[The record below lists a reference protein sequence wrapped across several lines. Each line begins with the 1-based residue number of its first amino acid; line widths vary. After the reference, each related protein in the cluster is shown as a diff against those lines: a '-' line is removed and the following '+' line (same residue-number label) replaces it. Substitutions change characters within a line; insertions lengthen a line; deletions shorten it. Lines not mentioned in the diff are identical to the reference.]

1 MRERAGFQTAQ
12 RVFRPWVKT
21 ATRESSITPS
31 RSGMGKTGLIS
42 GPLTKIE
49 PINREGNMDEA
60 KLHQFVGQ
68 MLNDLGGAVSVALV
82 RMGDALGLYKS
93 LHQKGPM
100 TVKELAAEVGVNKR
114 YLREWASHHAASNY
128 LSYDPATQKFTLP
141 PEQAMVFAI
150 DDSPVNM
157 IGAFDSM
164 VAFTGNQDKVQ
175 PAFKHGGGVA
185 WGDQSTCL
193 FCAVARFFRPGY
205 QNHLVSEW
213 LPALE
218 GVAAKLERGAR
229 VADVGCGHGIST
241 MLMAKAFPNSEFIGY
256 DFHPSS
262 IEAAK
267 AHAAENG
274 ISSNTEFEVAT
285 AKDYPGKNFDLV
297 AFFDCLH
304 DMGDPAGAA
313 AHVRQSLKPDGSWMI
328 VEPMAGDRLEDNL
341 NPIGRL
347 YYGAS
352 TMVCVPTSLAQEVG
366 AALGAQA
373 GEAKLREVISA
384 GGFSNVRRATETP
397 FNMILEARP

>member
-1 MRERAGFQTAQ
+1 
-12 RVFRPWVKT
+12 
-21 ATRESSITPS
+21 
-31 RSGMGKTGLIS
+31 
-42 GPLTKIE
+42 
-49 PINREGNMDEA
+49 MDEA

-100 TVKELAAEVGVNKR
+100 TVKELAAAVGVNER
-114 YLREWASHHAASNY
+114 YLQEWASHHAASNY
-128 LSYDPATQKFTLP
+128 LSYDPATKKFTLP

-150 DDSPVNM
+150 DESPVNL
-157 IGAFDSM
+157 IGAFDAM

-175 PAFKHGGGVA
+175 PAFKNGGGVA
-185 WGDQSTCL
+185 WGDQSRCL

-205 QNHLVSEW
+205 QNHLVNEW

-218 GVAAKLERGAR
+218 GIVAKLERGAR

-241 MLMAKAFPNSEFIGY
+241 TLMAKAFPNSEFIGY

-274 ISSNTEFEVAT
+274 ISSNTQFEVAT
-285 AKDYPGKNFDLV
+285 AKGYPGKDFDLV
-297 AFFDCLH
+297 TFFDCLH
-304 DMGDPAGAA
+304 DMGDPVGAA
-313 AHVRQSLKPDGSWMI
+313 AHVRQSLKLDGSWMI
-328 VEPMAGDRLEDNL
+328 VEPIAGDRLEDNL

-347 YYGAS
+347 YYGGS

-373 GEAKLREVISA
+373 GEAKLREVIGA
-384 GGFSNVRRATETP
+384 GGFGNVRRAAETP
-397 FNMILEARP
+397 FNMILEARL